1 VTQRS
6 LTPQWAGSTFSHQ
19 TKQASRNPP
28 TTISIAKW
36 ATKGGTRRHMMR
48 SPFARPVSA
57 AIHPRTSK
65 WIHSGVASTVR
76 IGLAAGPA
84 AAGPH
89 WSFSFS
95 ASRWRSR
102 ARLGAWIHAAGAN
115 PEAARY
121 SGVPVGAVTV
131 SAYVVCAVCAMVAGL
146 LLSGYLGYVDQN
158 LGLNGNLNSIV
169 TAIIGGVAFSGGR
182 GGVMGA
188 TIGAVLLTVLVNL
201 VVVAGLAV
209 YWQLIATGLVL
220 VLAVTI
226 QGLRDRWMPDT

>member
-1 VTQRS
+1 
-6 LTPQWAGSTFSHQ
+6 
-19 TKQASRNPP
+19 
-28 TTISIAKW
+28 
-36 ATKGGTRRHMMR
+36 M
-48 SPFARPVSA
+48 
-57 AIHPRTSK
+57 
-65 WIHSGVASTVR
+65 
-76 IGLAAGPA
+76 
-84 AAGPH
+84 
-89 WSFSFS
+89 
-95 ASRWRSR
+95 
-102 ARLGAWIHAAGAN
+102 
-115 PEAARY
+115 
-121 SGVPVGAVTV
+121 TV